1 MSLDDGATEELDRVL
16 GQTHH
21 LLAEAGDEHAQRLV
35 HSVKLLR
42 LRRDGG
48 CFHPIPG
55 DNWTD
60 ATYEAVFEVE
70 PSLVPEFTGEVTAR
84 IWSKLEIVLRRHER
98 GDVFGVV
105 VEPTLPELPEV
116 TADWREEA
124 EPNAAIVIPSNQAR
138 RERTDGGYPSLDGL
152 TFGSRAE
159 MVVYELLVKIQRAG
173 SPHRA
178 IAVMPLPG
186 AKLRDA
192 GVRTPDFVV
201 LGNGRALVIEVDG
214 RHHYGSTRKAD
225 DSDRDRHWDRCGI
238 HTLRIGTHHAEDRAA
253 LEELLLEELRRRLF
267 EGR

>member
-1 MSLDDGATEELDRVL
+1 MSLDDDATDELDRVL

-21 LLAEAGDEHAQRLV
+21 LLGEAGDEHAQRLV
-35 HSVKLLR
+35 HLVKLLH

-48 CFHPIPG
+48 YFHPIPG

-70 PSLVPEFTGEVTAR
+70 PSLMPEFTGEITAR
-84 IWSKLEIVLRRHER
+84 IWSKLEVVLRRHGRE
-98 GDVFGVV
+98 DVFGVV
-105 VEPTLPELPEV
+105 VEPTLPELLEV

-124 EPNAAIVIPSNQAR
+124 ERYAAIVSPSNQAR
-138 RERTDGGYPSLDGL
+138 RERADDGYPSLDGL

-159 MVVYELLVKIQRAG
+159 VVVYELLVKLQRKC
-173 SPHRA
+173 SRHRA

-186 AKLRDA
+186 VKLRDT
-192 GVRTPDFVV
+192 GVRTPDVVV

-214 RHHYGSTRKAD
+214 PHHYGNTRKAD

-238 HTLRIGTHHAEDRAA
+238 HTLRIGTHHTDDRAA

-267 EGR
+267 DGR